1 VSLVADDASGR
12 FVRVDVT
19 INLEELD
26 GWVILRVHGDLDMAT
41 APLLR
46 TRLVELVTEGRSD
59 LILDLEAV
67 DFIDS
72 VGLGVI
78 VGALK
83 RARSHGGDLLI
94 VSTRTALRR
103 TFELTGLDRAMPIAA
118 TAAAAVASA
127 RAAEG

>member
-1 VSLVADDASGR
+1 M
-12 FVRVDVT
+12 DVT

-41 APLLR
+41 APVLR

-78 VGALK
+78 VGGLK
-83 RARSHGGDLLI
+83 RARSHGGNLLI
-94 VSTRTALRR
+94 VSTRAPLRR

-118 TAAAAVASA
+118 SVAAAVAST
-127 RAAEG
+127 RATEG